1 MSEKRVL
8 FYADATGRDPVSEEM
23 EGLAPKEKAKVAVY
37 IALLR
42 RGGEDL
48 RRPVADY
55 VGEKL
60 YELRP
65 GAHRVLYF
73 FFLKDNAVLLHL
85 FRKKSNRMPDSE
97 RRVALRRMEDLIHR
111 HEHGRV
117 ELKEAT

>member
-8 FYADATGRDPVSEEM
+8 FYADAAGRDLVSEGIER
-23 EGLAPKEKAKVAVY
+23 LAPRERGKVAAY
-37 IALLR
+37 IALLQ

-55 VGEKL
+55 VGDKL

-85 FRKKSNRMPDSE
+85 FRKKSNRLPDSE
-97 RRVALRRMEDLIHR
+97 RRVALSRMVDLIR
-111 HEHGRV
+111 RNEQGRV

>member
-1 MSEKRVL
+1 MGEKRVL
-8 FYADATGRDPVSEEM
+8 FYVDAAGRNLVSERIERLTPQERGKM
-23 EGLAPKEKAKVAVY
+23 AAY

-42 RGGEDL
+42 REGESL

-55 VGEKL
+55 AGDKL

-85 FRKKSNRMPDSE
+85 FRKKSDRLPDLE
-97 RRVALRRMEDLIHR
+97 KRVALSRMVDLVRRNEQ
-111 HEHGRV
+111 GKV
-117 ELKEAT
+117 ELPEAT